1 MIIKIFLAI
10 TVVLVLLSVYQFFR
24 RIKWKKKLMKKIKEV
39 TLIFMILLL
48 IVDMSGL
55 LGIMMSLVVDA
66 YLLWRYIV
74 I

>member
-1 MIIKIFLAI
+1 MIIKVFLAI

>member
-1 MIIKIFLAI
+1 MIIKVFLAI

-48 IVDMSGL
+48 IIDMSGL
-55 LGIMMSLVVDA
+55 LGITMSLVVDA
-66 YLLWRYIV
+66 YLLWRYI
-74 I
+74 II

>member
-1 MIIKIFLAI
+1 MAI
-10 TVVLVLLSVYQFFR
+10 TVILVLLSVYQFFR